1 MTWLSQILSN
11 NVRGCA
17 ILGCS
22 RGLRFGCGGGGS
34 GDRDPLAA
42 GIFAAALGDA
52 RLFAPEAA
60 QIIKFGAPYR
70 AAAHNLDRADPR
82 RVEWEDA
89 FHPFAIGDLAQGEVR
104 IDPGVLAGD
113 AHPLEGLDAFALA
126 FDDADADLDRVARLE
141 GRDRPVGR
149 ELGDLLGFE
158 LLQQIHHSTSCLLQP
173 AAGSVRLPRAM
184 APPQIRPALPGQPLR
199 LRLTPGADAPL
210 LA

>member
-126 FDDADADLDRVARLE
+126 FDDAHADLHRVARLE
-141 GRDRPVGR
+141 RRDPPGGPGP
-149 ELGDLLGFE
+149 GDLLRFAPPPPNHPSPPF
-158 LLQQIHHSTSCLLQP
+158 LFPP
-173 AAGSVRLPRAM
+173 APRA
-184 APPQIRPALPGQPLR
+184 
-199 LRLTPGADAPL
+199 
-210 LA
+210 